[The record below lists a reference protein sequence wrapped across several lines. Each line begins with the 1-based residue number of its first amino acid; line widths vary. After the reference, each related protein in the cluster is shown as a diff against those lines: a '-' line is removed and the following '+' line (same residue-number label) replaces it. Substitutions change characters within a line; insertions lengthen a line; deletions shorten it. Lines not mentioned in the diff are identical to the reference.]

1 MLYKQQI
8 HQETFFIIEIHNRS
22 PQQNKHSRVLSQ
34 AVLVCSSA
42 KQLSAHTK
50 NPPNYTL
57 YCLYLNM
64 QDEKVLGRTT
74 LAHPQNLVVN
84 LAVWV
89 GESRPY
95 VELVIKH

>member
-1 MLYKQQI
+1 MLCNQQV
-8 HQETFFIIEIHNRS
+8 HQEIFFIIEIHTS
-22 PQQNKHSRVLSQ
+22 PPQNKHFRVLSQ
-34 AVLVCSSA
+34 AVLVCYSA

-64 QDEKVLGRTT
+64 QDEQVLGRTT
-74 LAHPQNLVVN
+74 PAHPQNL
-84 LAVWV
+84 AVRV

-95 VELVIKH
+95 VELMTKQ